1 MKLQKQMEEA
11 KAKFGRQLRTA
22 EDTIEEL
29 REEQVMLGEMQDE
42 KEQMIIQMQN
52 EVKKLR
58 KREPRAKRDPHART
72 PGLGA
77 SQACARADSPCA
89 PTRAHRQQE
98 PEAHVRGKGE
108 AHHEARGLS

>member
-11 KAKFGRQLRTA
+11 QAKFGRQLRTA

-77 SQACARADSPCA
+77 SQACARAD
-89 PTRAHRQQE
+89 
-98 PEAHVRGKGE
+98 
-108 AHHEARGLS
+108 